1 MFRIY
6 YTTRSC
12 LRINNVSREIALMT
26 DLANDLCLLLHRCVA
41 WFFSVHL
48 IGRIFSYSPSLS
60 PCFPFSLFSR
70 RTICARV
77 SKNNYKSANGEDKNY
92 LHAAAAE
99 MPSARRSLHVLRP
112 PLTSI
117 AFILKTVRAELSV
130 TTAVISNCG
139 CDFTQQY
146 LALFGIAHRRRR
158 WKRHR
163 LSNRLHE

>member
-1 MFRIY
+1 
-6 YTTRSC
+6 
-12 LRINNVSREIALMT
+12 MT
-26 DLANDLCLLLHRCVA
+26 DLANDLCLLLHRRVA
-41 WFFSVHL
+41 RFFSVHL

-77 SKNNYKSANGEDKNY
+77 SKNNYKSTNGEDKNY

-139 CDFTQQY
+139 CDFMQQY

-158 WKRHR
+158 
-163 LSNRLHE
+163 